1 MIYYGHISF
10 SSILLFSF
18 FRVLCSI
25 VILGKACDLIDY
37 HQHNRLP
44 SKNLIEK
51 TMSKKAQKTVCFTD
65 PKSDKNISS
74 TPSKSPLKISLP
86 KINGF
91 KQEAEILDNTLDITE
106 IPCSPVT
113 PRTIE
118 ATNKDLRRS
127 AIMLEDK
134 IQTMFRKREPDDLV
148 PEANNDSMKGNH
160 EENRES
166 NMILKAIGT
175 TNRVFYIRLSKWY
188 EF

>member
-1 MIYYGHISF
+1 M
-10 SSILLFSF
+10 
-18 FRVLCSI
+18 
-25 VILGKACDLIDY
+25 ILGKACDLIDY

>member
-1 MIYYGHISF
+1 M
-10 SSILLFSF
+10 
-18 FRVLCSI
+18 
-25 VILGKACDLIDY
+25 ILGKACDLIDY

-44 SKNLIEK
+44 STKNLIE
-51 TMSKKAQKTVCFTD
+51 TTRSKKAQKTVCFTD
-65 PKSDKNISS
+65 PKTDKNISS
-74 TPSKSPLKISLP
+74 TPLKSPLKICLP

-134 IQTMFRKREPDDLV
+134 IQTMFRKRESDDLV
-148 PEANNDSMKGNH
+148 PEVKNDSMKGNH